1 MFFRCKS
8 TRHIGCAKRVLG
20 CFACEKTLGTSD
32 VPTVFPR
39 SKHHKNSVLSAGTS
53 DVPSGFT
60 AVQQHNYTQPW
71 EYTYLFEVPIARVR
85 GSTGTTAPHAEMPT
99 ACGRGL
105 TATQ

>member
-1 MFFRCKS
+1 MCRLFFRVPS
-8 TRHIGCAKRVLG
+8 TT
-20 CFACEKTLGTSD
+20 KTGD
-32 VPTVFPR
+32 
-39 SKHHKNSVLSAGTS
+39 LSAGTS
-53 DVPSGFT
+53 DVPRGFT